1 MTRQVDTYS
10 VAQSA
15 LALGVSPKRVR
26 QLIDQGL
33 LTKHSI
39 EPITIKQSEVIDLKV
54 KREQAGTRRGTQK
67 SLEVSK
73 VSQGS
78 DKLLERISELI
89 NQSSETN
96 RRAIELVQ
104 ESAQRN
110 EMNLIAQ
117 VNELKAE
124 NERLRARKWWKK

>member
-15 LALGVSPKRVR
+15 LVLGVSPKRVR
-26 QLIDQGL
+26 QLLEDGSLI
-33 LTKHSI
+33 KHSI
-39 EPITIKQSEVIDLKV
+39 APMTIKQSEVIDLKV

-110 EMNLIAQ
+110 EVNLIAQ

>member
-1 MTRQVDTYS
+1 
-10 VAQSA
+10 
-15 LALGVSPKRVR
+15 
-26 QLIDQGL
+26 
-33 LTKHSI
+33 
-39 EPITIKQSEVIDLKV
+39 
-54 KREQAGTRRGTQK
+54 
-67 SLEVSK
+67 

-110 EMNLIAQ
+110 EVNLIAQ